1 MTLNRHDLTT
11 GAIFIAIGLFFG
23 VSTLVEL
30 PIGQPNRMGPGFFP
44 IAVSGLLILVGA
56 AVILRSFRP
65 GEIAAGPIPW
75 RAILVLLP
83 MPVLFG
89 ATIRGLGLVPCVFLV
104 SFISTFAS
112 RRATFRSALI
122 LAVGLTILCS
132 VVFYFVLR
140 LPFRLFGAWLEP
152 IIGVVG

>member
-1 MTLNRHDLTT
+1 MTLNRHDLIT

-23 VSTLVEL
+23 ISTLGGL

-44 IAVSGLLILVGA
+44 IAVSGLLVLVGI
-56 AVILRSFRP
+56 AVILRGFRP

-75 RAILVLLP
+75 RAIAVLLP

-89 ATIRGLGLVPCVFLV
+89 ATIRGLGLVLCVFLV

-112 RRATFRSALI
+112 RRATIRTALI
-122 LAVGLTILCS
+122 LAIGLTVLCTI
-132 VVFYFVLR
+132 VFYFVLR
-140 LPFRLFGAWLEP
+140 LPFRLFGTWLEP